1 MAKVLSALLWA
12 IVFCVTLLILDQL
25 FVHVPMTMSGFAES
39 RRFYLDFRQ
48 RLLTL
53 RDPVP
58 APSIEAIIDQNV
70 TATPALPTAATTP
83 APARRDEQHANQPV
97 QMPAAKATPPAVAG
111 ATATVAPLPTAARK
125 SPTASTGKTTGYV
138 YADAQGELHFV
149 DRLDQVPAR
158 YRREAQSLGN

>member
-12 IVFCVTLLILDQL
+12 IVFCMTILILDQL

-70 TATPALPTAATTP
+70 TATPALPPTATIP
-83 APARRDEQHANQPV
+83 APVRLDDRHAIQPV
-97 QMPAAKATPPAVAG
+97 EMPAEKAASPVVAG
-111 ATATVAPLPTAARK
+111 ATATAAPLPTAARK
-125 SPTASTGKTTGYV
+125 SPAAAAGKTTGYV